1 MFKTTSKLQKLQK
14 KSTNALGVFQAT
26 IANLANVNDEITT
39 EIESNIDV
47 IDGLVSENKAFSEAR
62 KTNQSFIDKINSFL
76 GQ

>member
-47 IDGLVSENKAFSEAR
+47 IDGLVSENKVFSEAR